1 MLDKL
6 PASVRHLVIL
16 AMGWVISNGAN
27 WVTGLHLSPVE
38 ASGAGVLVSF
48 LVLVFTPI
56 TKQYGV
62 AKDQGGLVNIGSSTP
77 SA

>member
-6 PASVRHLVIL
+6 PASVRHLIIL

-56 TKQYGV
+56 TKQYGPGKSKSGV
-62 AKDQGGLVNIGSSTP
+62 
-77 SA
+77 